1 MLPLNANAASDGTED
16 IIASD
21 MDLDVYYAS
30 NDSDVETHI
39 TDKCNVS
46 IWNSNDS
53 YPEYKGFT
61 CIRVPYQAM
70 IGSDGHIVFLTE
82 DLDLVSDHEYE
93 LDFQY
98 GHLVPSS
105 VNVFKVQLRYYDSK
119 GSLAKVSEL
128 YDYAPPTDDPVSV
141 KFSFKPDASGM
152 SSGYSVKLAFIF
164 FRVKEVTPDLTGNSL
179 FFISNEIGF
188 VDKDD
193 DSGWFQ
199 KIINKI
205 EETIS
210 NVKAIPEKINQKL
223 AELKEGIG
231 SFFTEQWNNIKGAFD
246 DVGTWFVELGDKF
259 NEAINALGEFII
271 DGIRDILQWAFV
283 PSEEFMDEY
292 IQVIRDKYEEHFGI
306 FAQVTLFLTDTLEYI
321 DSLMDY
327 DYEFVFPEVSLPIAG
342 KTYVII
348 EKQTVNM
355 KQWLGSGSF
364 GAELYSI
371 YQTCVWAIII
381 FCIFKYALVVEDVII
396 SGTSSLA
403 TKEVV
408 RGYL

>member
-1 MLPLNANAASDGTED
+1 MCSFAFPTYAASDGKED

-21 MDLDVYYAS
+21 MELDVYYAS

-39 TDKCNVS
+39 TEKCNVS
-46 IWNSNDS
+46 IWNSSES

-98 GHLVPSS
+98 GHLVPST

-128 YDYAPPTDDPVSV
+128 YDYAPSTDDPVSV

-164 FRVKEVTPDLTGNSL
+164 FRVKEVTSNLTGNSI

-205 EETIS
+205 EETI
-210 NVKAIPEKINQKL
+210 NNIKQIPEKINQKL
-223 AELKEGIG
+223 TELKESITNAFIELKDNLIEGL
-231 SFFTEQWNNIKGAFD
+231 KG
-246 DVGTWFVELGDKF
+246 L
-259 NEAINALGEFII
+259 
-271 DGIRDILQWAFV
+271 FV
-283 PSEEFMDEY
+283 PSDGFFEEKKAELELFLED
-292 IQVIRDKYEEHFGI
+292 HFGI
-306 FAQVTLFLTDTLEYI
+306 LWTAPNIIISTIEQLLTISPEEPSITMPAIQFTWEDELITLTEP
-321 DSLMDY
+321 M
-327 DYEFVFPEVSLPIAG
+327 
-342 KTYVII
+342 
-348 EKQTVNM
+348 TVNFNDYIGDGTPLEAFYNFYRVFVTIILIFFFINYCL
-355 KQWLGSGSF
+355 KKYHYIF
-364 GAELYSI
+364 GKDGEA
-371 YQTCVWAIII
+371 
-381 FCIFKYALVVEDVII
+381 VEH
-396 SGTSSLA
+396 
-403 TKEVV
+403 
-408 RGYL
+408 